1 MRNGSDFMS
10 MFSQPPAVPSAEE
23 AQSTWLA
30 AFKGAEPAVK
40 AVARTNLE
48 WVRFASKRA
57 QAAIAVPTRLASCR
71 TPHDLMTEQVRF
83 WQTAVEQYAETTRA
97 VAAVWSNI
105 NPMAQMMAHH
115 FESWQH
121 QNAAQKASAAAPTH
135 DLITFPEPKAPAAE
149 ARPANREERRLANG
163 IAA

>member
-23 AQSTWLA
+23 AQTTWLA

-48 WVRFASKRA
+48 WMRFASKRA

-115 FESWQH
+115 FESWQQ
-121 QNAAQKASAAAPTH
+121 QNAVQKASAAAPTH
-135 DLITFPEPKAPAAE
+135 DLITFPEPKAPYSE
-149 ARPANREERRLANG
+149 VRPATREERRVANG